1 MSQFPLTLKKQLVDD
16 WEFVTQLGKVFNS
29 LTTLSFLYLYLNC
42 TPILFGF
49 SNSYILCCSVG
60 MELTCAKEKE

>member
-29 LTTLSFLYLYLNC
+29 LTSLSFLYVYQNC
-42 TPILFGF
+42 TPSCFLTLAAIILF
-49 SNSYILCCSVG
+49 SVG
-60 MELTCAKEKE
+60 MELACAKEKE